1 MKKKIFRSILLV
13 ATLVLLCSFGVI
25 LGVLYSYF
33 NTIQKDQL
41 KSQMELLYQG
51 VEEEGQVYLKSLD
64 LDIYRVT
71 LVGTDGSVLYDSLAE
86 VSKMENHGDREE
98 IREAFEKGEG
108 ESKRYSAT
116 LMEQTLYMAR
126 QLSDGTV
133 LRISVDQDTVFS
145 LAFGM
150 LQPLLVIFLVA
161 IILSVVLAERL
172 SKRIIE
178 PLNALDLE
186 NPLENDVY
194 DELSPLLTRI
204 AVLYE
209 QVNHQVYELK
219 KKTNEFSAIT
229 DSMQEGLVLLNN
241 KLQVLSI
248 NRAACALLDT
258 DEGCVGREF
267 LTIERN
273 SEVTAALNE
282 AIKNAHSE
290 VRLKKEQREYQFV
303 ISRID
308 AEHEVTG
315 AVVLVFDI
323 TEQANAERTRR
334 EFTANVSHE
343 LKTPLQAIMGSAE
356 LVENGLAKK
365 EDIPKFI
372 GNIRQEAA
380 RLVSLIEDIIRLS
393 QLDEGAEM
401 AFEAVDLREITQETL
416 ESLHQVAAK
425 RKVELTLQDEGVSRF
440 MVRGIRGLLS
450 EMIYNL
456 CDNAIKYNKEGG
468 SVTVTL
474 KETEDA
480 KQFIIEDT
488 GIGIPLEH
496 QARVFERFYRVDK
509 SHSRASG
516 GTGLGLSIVKNGAKY
531 HNARLELTSRE
542 GKGTRIVLE
551 FPFQ

>member
-41 KSQMELLYQG
+41 KSQMALLYQG
-51 VEEEGQVYLKSLD
+51 VEEEGQAYLESLD

-71 LVGTDGSVLYDSLAE
+71 LVDTDGSVLYDSLAE

-98 IREAFEKGEG
+98 IKEAFEKGKG

-150 LQPLLVIFLVA
+150 LQPLLIIFLVA
-161 IILSVVLAERL
+161 LILSVVLAERL

-229 DSMQEGLVLLNN
+229 DCMQEGLVLLNN

-425 RKVELTLQDEGVSRF
+425 RNVELTLQDGGVSRF

-496 QARVFERFYRVDK
+496 QTRVFERFYRVDK

-542 GKGTRIVLE
+542 GKGTRIMLE
-551 FPFQ
+551 FPE

>member
-33 NTIQKDQL
+33 NTLQKDQL
-41 KSQMELLYQG
+41 KSQMALLYQG
-51 VEEEGQVYLKSLD
+51 AEEDGQAYLKSLD

-71 LVGTDGSVLYDSLAE
+71 LVDTDGSVLYDSLAE

-98 IREAFEKGEG
+98 IKEAFEKGKG

-161 IILSVVLAERL
+161 LILSVVLAERL

-229 DSMQEGLVLLNN
+229 DCMQEGLVLLNN

-248 NRAACALLDT
+248 NRAACALLAT

-267 LTIERN
+267 LMIERN

-425 RKVELTLQDEGVSRF
+425 RNVELTLQDGGVSRF

-468 SVTVTL
+468 SVIVML

-542 GKGTRIVLE
+542 GKGTRIMLE
-551 FPFQ
+551 FPF

>member
-1 MKKKIFRSILLV
+1 MKKKIFCSILAV

-33 NTIQKDQL
+33 NTIQKNQL
-41 KSQMELLYQG
+41 KSQLEFLVQG
-51 VEEEGQVYLKSLD
+51 AEEEGISYLKSLELGD
-64 LDIYRVT
+64 YRITIVDA
-71 LVGTDGSVLYDSLAE
+71 DGSVLYDSQAE
-86 VSKMENHGDREE
+86 ETEMENHGDREE
-98 IREAFEKGEG
+98 IKEAFEGGKGE
-108 ESKRYSAT
+108 SQRYSAT
-116 LMEQTLYMAR
+116 LMEQTLYLAER
-126 QLSDGTV
+126 LSDGTV
-133 LRISVDQDTVFS
+133 LRVSVNRDTVLS

-150 LQPLLVIFLVA
+150 LQPLLIIFLVA
-161 IILSVVLAERL
+161 IILSVVLAGRL
-172 SKRIIE
+172 AKRIIE
-178 PLNALDLE
+178 PLNTLNLE
-186 NPLENDVY
+186 KPLANDVY
-194 DELSPLLTRI
+194 DEMSPLLTRI

-219 KKTNEFSAIT
+219 KKTNEFSTIT
-229 DSMQEGLVLLNN
+229 DSMREGLVLLNN
-241 KLQVLSI
+241 KMRVLSI
-248 NRAACALLDT
+248 NRAACVLLNT
-258 DEGCVGREF
+258 DESCVGREF

-273 SEVTAALNE
+273 SEVTAAVNA

-290 VRLKKEQREYQFV
+290 VRLKKGEREYQFV
-303 ISRID
+303 ISRIG
-308 AEHEVTG
+308 EKQEITG
-315 AVVLVFDI
+315 AVVLVFDV
-323 TEQANAERTRR
+323 TEQADAERTRR

-343 LKTPLQAIMGSAE
+343 LKTPLQSIMGSAE
-356 LVENGLAKK
+356 LLENGLAKK

-401 AFEAVDLREITQETL
+401 AFEAVDLRGITQETMD
-416 ESLHQVAAK
+416 SLQSLAEK
-425 RKVELTLQDEGVSRF
+425 RNIELILRDGGVSKF
-440 MVRGIRGLLS
+440 MVRGIRGLLT

-468 SVTVTL
+468 TVTVTL
-474 KETEDA
+474 KAVEGA
-480 KQFIIEDT
+480 RQFIIEDT
-488 GIGIPLEH
+488 GIGIPQEH

-542 GKGTRIVLE
+542 GMGTRILLE
-551 FPFQ
+551 FVD